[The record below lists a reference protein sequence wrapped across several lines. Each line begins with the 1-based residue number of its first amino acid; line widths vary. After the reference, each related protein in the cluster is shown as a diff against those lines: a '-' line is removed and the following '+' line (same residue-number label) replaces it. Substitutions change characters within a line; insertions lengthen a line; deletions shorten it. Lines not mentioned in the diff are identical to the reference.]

1 MVHEFSSI
9 LYNYY
14 VKIIKFYRNMKML
27 QRRKRKQN
35 KKILSFCVPSMKNY
49 GSVHR
54 KRETSLFV
62 EMAQLLLNFFS
73 EMFPFMG
80 LLIQCTEKSTAWLMA
95 APLLEMHKLTLI
107 MRKHQTHSEWGPV
120 YKTTDQYS
128 SKIPKPWKTEK
139 EGSPV
144 LDCRD

>member
-1 MVHEFSSI
+1 
-9 LYNYY
+9 
-14 VKIIKFYRNMKML
+14 ML
-27 QRRKRKQN
+27 QCRKRKQN

-80 LLIQCTEKSTAWLMA
+80 LLIQCTEKG
-95 APLLEMHKLTLI
+95 PNVTL
-107 MRKHQTHSEWGPV
+107 W
-120 YKTTDQYS
+120 YS
-128 SKIPKPWKTEK
+128 C
-139 EGSPV
+139 SP
-144 LDCRD
+144 